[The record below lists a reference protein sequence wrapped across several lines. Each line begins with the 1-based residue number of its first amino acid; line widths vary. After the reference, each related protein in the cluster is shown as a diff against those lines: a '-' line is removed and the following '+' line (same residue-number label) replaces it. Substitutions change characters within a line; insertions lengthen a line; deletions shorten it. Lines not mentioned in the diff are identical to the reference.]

1 MVGAS
6 RSRKGGARVPVSK
19 MPLLV
24 IDKISIEQSPR
35 AADKT
40 RGNADSSPP
49 APAIAAAADADAADG
64 TGRGGEG
71 FSLVRRQL
79 EALNAESGMLR
90 RAVEDLRAEVGSR
103 RAAVSTAG
111 APDTWRTPPAPP
123 QPAQPYHYSSPVKPD
138 RRGSGKDMAAAENA
152 TKPSSDELGDELKRA
167 LEARLR

>member
-1 MVGAS
+1 
-6 RSRKGGARVPVSK
+6 
-19 MPLLV
+19 
-24 IDKISIEQSPR
+24 
-35 AADKT
+35 
-40 RGNADSSPP
+40 
-49 APAIAAAADADAADG
+49 
-64 TGRGGEG
+64 
-71 FSLVRRQL
+71 RQL

-152 TKPSSDELGDELKRA
+152 T
-167 LEARLR
+167 